1 MVACDINQD
10 DFIDES
16 CMGTYDVVMSFL
28 CLDSATKDLDS
39 YQSGVAKL
47 VSLVK
52 KGGYFLLHSTCRENC
67 EVGFYVVDGT
77 KYPNVVLKRDF
88 VVKTL
93 EQNGLFIETEAYLP
107 TPTPELGNGNS
118 EGFLFFSACKVY

>member
-1 MVACDINQD
+1 M
-10 DFIDES
+10 
-16 CMGTYDVVMSFL
+16 
-28 CLDSATKDLDS
+28 
-39 YQSGVAKL
+39 
-47 VSLVK
+47 
-52 KGGYFLLHSTCRENC
+52 LHSTCRENC